1 MEDWVRSCHHHTSRR
16 CRRYPGCKSFP
27 VSASDPQTASQPQP
41 IVGVGVVVLKG
52 DEVLLI
58 RRGRPPKQGEWSIP
72 GGRQE
77 FGETVR
83 ACGLREVREET
94 GITAGNLKLI
104 DVVDLVRPDGAG
116 HWTLVDFAA
125 DWVSG
130 EPVAGDD
137 AADARWVKTA
147 EIETLGLWRETVRI
161 IRAALAL
168 KKAP

>member
-1 MEDWVRSCHHHTSRR
+1 MTARR
-16 CRRYPGCKSFP
+16 FCRYPGYEISPLMSAPALQP
-27 VSASDPQTASQPQP
+27 V
-41 IVGVGVVVLKG
+41 VGVGVVVLKG

-83 ACGLREVREET
+83 ECALREVLEET
-94 GITAGNLKLI
+94 GITAGNPELV
-104 DVVDLVRPDGAG
+104 DVVDLVRSSG

-125 DWVSG
+125 DWIAG

-137 AADARWVKTA
+137 AADAKWVRA
-147 EIETLGLWRETVRI
+147 ADIGSLGLWSETVRI
-161 IRAALAL
+161 IRAAIAL
-168 KKAP
+168 KTPR